1 MGEETMTFGIADPL
15 YPQAAA
21 LLPADEAMPV
31 SFLQR
36 RLRIGYHR
44 ALRLSEAIRGRD
56 TPAQTSAA
64 KAGHDPEAL

>member
-1 MGEETMTFGIADPL
+1 MDEETMTFGIADPL
-15 YPQAAA
+15 YLQAAA
-21 LLPADEAMPV
+21 LLPADEVMPV
-31 SFLQR
+31 SFLQC

-56 TPAQTSAA
+56 TPAQTTAA